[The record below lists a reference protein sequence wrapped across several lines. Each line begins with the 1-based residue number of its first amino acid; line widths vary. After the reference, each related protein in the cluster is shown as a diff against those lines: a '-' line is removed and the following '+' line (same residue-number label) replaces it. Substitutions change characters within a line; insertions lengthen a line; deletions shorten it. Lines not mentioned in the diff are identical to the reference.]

1 MSTEETKVLL
11 YDLIE
16 NSDEKLI
23 PILYS
28 VALEYN
34 HQHSPVTAAILAAVH
49 ERRRRHLSGE
59 SKSYNWEE
67 VKEIIRS
74 KKNK

>member
-1 MSTEETKVLL
+1 MSTKETKALL

-28 VALEYN
+28 MALEYN
-34 HQHSPVTAAILAAVH
+34 NQHSKNGQQLLAELN
-49 ERRRRHLSGE
+49 ERRRRHLAGE

-67 VKEIIRS
+67 AKEIIRT
-74 KKNK
+74 KDK